1 MKPSSAEKLA
11 FSLRR
16 IHRCFPNKFISIFI
30 PIYYY
35 RYNMIAHIS
44 EMSIPYLKKNLC
56 ADKTAGLP
64 GTYRSGS
71 PAVPFIHYVP
81 R

>member
-30 PIYYY
+30 PIYSY
-35 RYNMIAHIS
+35 RYNIIAYIS
-44 EMSIPYLKKNLC
+44 EMSIPYLKKISVQAKQPGFRSAPLRKPGC
-56 ADKTAGLP
+56 AV
-64 GTYRSGS
+64 S
-71 PAVPFIHYVP
+71 
-81 R
+81 